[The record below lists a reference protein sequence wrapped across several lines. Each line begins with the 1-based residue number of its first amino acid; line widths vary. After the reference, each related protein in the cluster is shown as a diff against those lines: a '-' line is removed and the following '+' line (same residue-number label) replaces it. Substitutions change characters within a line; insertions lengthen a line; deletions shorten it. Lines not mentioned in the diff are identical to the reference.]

1 MQKELISCNFELGL
15 LLVLRVGEP
24 SQRYRLRAPDNPNPP
39 SRVLTP
45 KTGTPTPT
53 RRGCGLN
60 IIRYK
65 RISSTNTKAKTLAE
79 KGAADWTVLVSKVQT
94 QGRGRSGRSWKSPKG
109 GLWFSLI
116 IRPKIPIDRIP
127 LLQFW
132 VANALRKG
140 IEEAYGVRPEVKWP
154 NDLVV
159 DWKKLAGILIET
171 KISGPEVVYAI
182 VGIGLNLNLSAEQLP
197 TGATSI
203 FLVKK
208 KRFSLEKTFSSILTV
223 LERHYETSRDES
235 AVVGD
240 WWEHCAHRMKP
251 VIIETG
257 NGKIRGKCLGVN
269 PDGSIIIQ
277 TEQGNI
283 TVADGTLRLDA

>member
-1 MQKELISCNFELGL
+1 
-15 LLVLRVGEP
+15 V
-24 SQRYRLRAPDNPNPP
+24 
-39 SRVLTP
+39 
-45 KTGTPTPT
+45 
-53 RRGCGLN
+53 
-60 IIRYK
+60 
-65 RISSTNTKAKTLAE
+65 
-79 KGAADWTVLVSKVQT
+79 VSEVQT
-94 QGRGRSGRSWKSPKG
+94 QGRGRSGRTWKSPKG

-140 IEEAYGVRPEVKWP
+140 IEEVYGVQSEVKWP
-154 NDLVV
+154 NDIVV
-159 DWKKLAGILIET
+159 DWKKLAGILIEA
-171 KISGPEVVYAI
+171 KISGPELVYAI
-182 VGIGLNLNLSAEQLP
+182 VGIGLNVNLTAEQLP

-208 KRFSLEKTFSSILTV
+208 KRFSLEKTLSSILTV
-223 LERHYETSRDES
+223 LERHYENLRDES

-240 WWEHCAHRMKP
+240 WWKHCAHRMKP

-257 NGKIRGKCLGVN
+257 NGKIHGKCVGLN

-277 TEQGNI
+277 TEQENV
-283 TVADGTLRLDA
+283 TVPDGTLRLDA

>member
-1 MQKELISCNFELGL
+1 
-15 LLVLRVGEP
+15 
-24 SQRYRLRAPDNPNPP
+24 
-39 SRVLTP
+39 
-45 KTGTPTPT
+45 
-53 RRGCGLN
+53 
-60 IIRYK
+60 
-65 RISSTNTKAKTLAE
+65 
-79 KGAADWTVLVSKVQT
+79 LVSKVQT

-116 IRPKIPIDRIP
+116 IRPKIPIERIP

-283 TVADGTLRLDA
+283 TVPDGTLRLDA